1 MPFNAS
7 VLIAAI
13 GVILALAVWIRTKRI
28 GPVMGVLIAA
38 FAIMAF
44 TDPAILTKGGQAVG
58 DLITWLID
66 TVLNI

>member
-7 VLIAAI
+7 ILIAAI

>member
-44 TDPAILTKGGQAVG
+44 TDPGILTKGGQAVG

-66 TVLNI
+66 TVLNV